1 MSKLTIKSPGE
12 SQCFITFPCKWGRS
26 GGYSCIWICFN
37 IYLLIIYFI
46 WQTAR
51 YTIWR
56 GHVLLFVPRSTQLR
70 GAQRFPELAF
80 RSTDFLSCTW
90 KPILPALFI
99 IWFSFMIHIC
109 KMIISQGVYFCFP
122 FFISSKFWFFMFLK
136 GNGGIKWEKVLPVVL
151 HISETRNHVIAICG
165 RQV

>member
-51 YTIWR
+51 YTIRR

-90 KPILPALFI
+90 KPNFTSPFHHMVLIYDTHLQNDNIPRRLFL
-99 IWFSFMIHIC
+99 FSFFH
-109 KMIISQGVYFCFP
+109 
-122 FFISSKFWFFMFLK
+122 FIKILIFHVLK
-136 GNGGIKWEKVLPVVL
+136 GERGYKMRKSFACCAPYL
-151 HISETRNHVIAICG
+151 RNQKSCDRHLW
-165 RQV
+165 